1 MILTKENIK
10 SLNIDEL
17 IEGNISSGKINEL
30 LLIVPT
36 NRKARN
42 LKKEII
48 SKMPGKSAAG
58 INIETIGTLTT
69 KLLKLSLP
77 FINLSEAASV
87 VFIKQSAAE
96 VKLRYFSVYAG
107 QSSSE
112 KIDIPFG
119 TLDRIKNVISEYKRH
134 GINPAELREEA
145 EKLDKSEKLKALDIA
160 DIYEKYLSKCYGLNA
175 YETGDI
181 YSKILELLEKEFEHN
196 YGKLFAD
203 VNLVVV
209 SGFDEFAMPEI
220 KFLERLSNLS
230 QYKLFI
236 HFDYY
241 GANKLLF
248 SHLDKTYS
256 RFEDYGFK
264 KTKEISRNESNQFQK
279 IIREK
284 LFRTSKAFQKFDYK
298 NSITKLTAYDRD
310 KEVEIISR
318 EIKELIVEQNV
329 EPHKICVAFN
339 LIQNYSSIFRD
350 VFNKNGLPYNLSD
363 RISLDNSN
371 PVTSVVNLLEIVE
384 NDFYFNH
391 VFRGLSGGFINVG
404 AIDAANLFKVAS
416 ALKIVSG
423 KENWINTIKDEI
435 FNLKFKGDADDEE
448 IKSLHKIYSKALY
461 DIHSIAE
468 ILTPFEGKISIP
480 EFHKRFFDLIFQSQ
494 LPIKLLRTGANESAE
509 KNIRGFAEFI
519 DTLTE
524 IFQLLEEEYGGD
536 QKFALS
542 FFTDQIRTACGW
554 ARFNIKEKSN
564 YGVQITT
571 LEEIRGLQYDYLFIG
586 GLCDG
591 DLPTRYKPEI
601 FYSGSFKK
609 QAFTHQ
615 TEERNLFYQA
625 LCCWDKK
632 LFLSYPKTDNG
643 RETVQSTF
651 LNDFEVLFDID
662 TKNEIDYSQ
671 TFYSEESVQI
681 YSGKYSSD
689 NIPFYIKQNLD
700 VDRINKAIE
709 IEKMRSENPL
719 SSSPYCGDLS
729 GTEACSVLNSFVSNQ
744 YSISQL
750 EMYAKCPFKFFT
762 ERVLRIEKIEEPTED
777 IEAVEMGRILHS
789 VLYEFYSKIRDDNVV
804 ISGCDEKTFEKVK
817 EIIFFIAEKELEKT
831 AFKSPLTFYEKEK
844 ITGINGNKNESIL
857 NRFLEKERDDQ
868 SGFIP
873 KHFEVS
879 FGKLKDDGSDKF
891 LSDKEPVQVNGIRLR
906 GKIDR
911 LEISERESAFNIVD
925 YKLSGKKPT
934 FKELKE
940 GISLQLPVYLFAAA
954 ELLKKKYG
962 KKYFPNE
969 MIIYSLKYTLNEFG
983 KSVVYLGRGKEEEIK
998 TIEQLIENTMNK
1010 IKYYVEQISLGK
1022 FGLSPHENREQ
1033 LICRYCQFKPICRVQ
1048 ESF

>member
-17 IEGNISSGKINEL
+17 VEDNISSGKINEL

-48 SKMPGKSAAG
+48 SKMPGTATAG

-69 KLLKLSLP
+69 KLLKLSKP

-96 VKLRYFSVYAG
+96 IKLRYFSVYSG
-107 QSSSE
+107 QSIKGKVE
-112 KIDIPFG
+112 IPFG
-119 TLDRIKNVISEYKRH
+119 TLDKIKNVISEYKRH
-134 GINPAELREEA
+134 GINPAALREEA

-160 DIYEKYLSKCYGLNA
+160 DIYEKYLSKCYDLNA
-175 YETGDI
+175 YETGDV
-181 YSKILELLEKEFEHN
+181 YSKILELSEKEFEQN
-196 YGKLFAD
+196 YRKLFAD
-203 VNLVVV
+203 VNFVVV

-220 KFLERLSNLS
+220 KFLELLSNLS

-241 GANKLLF
+241 GANKFLF

-256 RFEDYGFK
+256 RFEEYGFNK
-264 KTKEISRNESNQFQK
+264 IKEISRNESNQFQK

-284 LFRTSKAFQKFDYK
+284 LFRTFKASQKFDYK

-339 LIQNYSSIFRD
+339 LIQNYSSIVRD
-350 VFNKNGLPYNLSD
+350 VFNKNSLPYNLSD

-384 NDFYFNH
+384 NDFYFNN
-391 VFRGLSGGFINVG
+391 VFRGLSGGFFNSG
-404 AIDAANLFKVAS
+404 EIDSANLFKVSS

-423 KENWINTIKDEI
+423 KENWINTIQDEI
-435 FNLKFKGDADDEE
+435 SNLKFKGEEDDDE
-448 IKSLHKIYSKALY
+448 IKSLNKIYTKALS
-461 DIHSIAE
+461 DIRTIAE
-468 ILTPFEGKISIP
+468 MLTPFEGKISIP
-480 EFHKRFFDLIFQSQ
+480 EFHKRLFDLIYQSQ
-494 LPIKLLRTGANESAE
+494 LPLKLLRTGSNDSAE
-509 KNIRGFAEFI
+509 KNIRGFAEFL
-519 DTLTE
+519 DTVTE
-524 IFQLLEEEYGGD
+524 IFRLLEEEFGSD

-542 FFTDQIRTACGW
+542 FFTDQLRTACGW

-564 YGVQITT
+564 YGVQVTT
-571 LEEIRGLQYDYLFIG
+571 LEEIRGLQFDYLFVG

-591 DLPTRYKPEI
+591 DLPTRYRPEI

-632 LFLSYPKTDNG
+632 LFLSYPKTDGG

-662 TKNEIDYSQ
+662 AKNEIDYSK
-671 TFYSEESVQI
+671 TIYSEESVQI
-681 YSGKYSSD
+681 CAGKNSFD
-689 NIPFYIKQNLD
+689 KIPFYIKQNLD

-719 SSSPYCGDLS
+719 ASSTYCGDLS
-729 GTEACSVLNSFVSNQ
+729 GTKAAELSKTFALKQ

-762 ERVLRIEKIEEPTED
+762 ERVLGIEKVEEPTED
-777 IEAVEMGRILHS
+777 IEAIEMGRMLHS

-804 ISGCDEKTFEKVK
+804 ISGCDEKTFEKAK
-817 EIIFFIAEKELEKT
+817 EIIFSIAEKELVKT

-844 ITGINGNKNESIL
+844 ITGINGNKKESIL
-857 NRFLEKERDDQ
+857 NRFLEEEREDV

-879 FGKLKDDGSDKF
+879 FGKIKDDGSDKF
-891 LSDKEPVQVNGIRLR
+891 LSNKEPVQIDGIKLR

-911 LEISERESAFNIVD
+911 LEISENENAFNIVD

-954 ELLKKKYG
+954 ELLKKKFG
-962 KKYFPNE
+962 KKYSPNE
-969 MIIYSLKYTLNEFG
+969 MIIYSLKYTLDEFG
-983 KSVVYLGRGKEEEIK
+983 KSVVSIGRNKEEEIK
-998 TIEQLIENTMNK
+998 TIDQLVENTLEK
-1010 IKYYVEQISLGK
+1010 IKKYVEQISQGK

-1033 LICRYCQFKPICRVQ
+1033 LICRYCQFKPICRIQ
-1048 ESF
+1048 ESI